1 MSQLALLPA
10 IDIAGGALARAPRGR
25 DALHPAEAA
34 RLFARS
40 GAAWIHL
47 ADLDLAFGTGSND
60 TLLAEIVRGAQDLGV
75 RTQCSGGID
84 SPDAL
89 TTALATGCARV
100 NVHPRGS
107 EDPIGELTDILAF
120 LNDAGC
126 ARIIV
131 TEVDRDGALSGP
143 PVALLESVS
152 RATDAE
158 LIASGGIANLKDIED
173 LARLAGHTRVAG
185 AIVGRALLDGRFGLA
200 EALACV
206 QRAENEGAE
215 QPSERKK

>member
-1 MSQLALLPA
+1 
-10 IDIAGGALARAPRGR
+10 
-25 DALHPAEAA
+25 
-34 RLFARS
+34 
-40 GAAWIHL
+40 
-47 ADLDLAFGTGSND
+47 
-60 TLLAEIVRGAQDLGV
+60 
-75 RTQCSGGID
+75 D

-100 NVHPRGS
+100 NLSASALADRGFVREAIHAHAERLAVCVDVRGTLVHPRGS

-126 ARIIV
+126 ARLIV
-131 TEVDRDGALSGP
+131 TEIDRDGALSGP
-143 PVALLESVS
+143 PLALLESVS
-152 RATDAE
+152 GATDAE
-158 LIASGGIANLKDIED
+158 LIASGGIADLKDIEE
-173 LARLAGHTRVAG
+173 LVRLAGHTRVAG
-185 AIVGRALLDGRFGLA
+185 AIVGRALLEGRFGLA